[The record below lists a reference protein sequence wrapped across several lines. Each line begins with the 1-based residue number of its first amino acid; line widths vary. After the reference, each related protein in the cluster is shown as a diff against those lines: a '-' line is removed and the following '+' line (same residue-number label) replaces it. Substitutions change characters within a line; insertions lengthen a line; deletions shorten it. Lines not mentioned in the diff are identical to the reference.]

1 MSSEEE
7 EEENESVIYDTVLIR
22 DTCGNSRSKLKNFF
36 YHKVYEPKN
45 FKYVSNYGELVLLD
59 YLEGTKTKTEY
70 IKTLIPFIIIMCLG
84 GLSIILW
91 IFLCYCYKSPKGC
104 LKRYSKSNKATR
116 DTCFFIFFGFCSV
129 ILIFIIVTMVYLTYA
144 KSDINSAICSLSM
157 LRYEIVYGQSLLE
170 RKSFKKPFWYGID
183 SLSENIQ
190 SVRDLIYILHDNC
203 EEIIPSLEKDDEGKN
218 EYDKKGNT
226 LKEDLEK
233 LYNEYKDKKISGANG
248 EDSSDTIP
256 LYISKLG
263 FKENNETYT
272 GKVLQDYE
280 THYEYLI
287 KKITD
292 PILDICHDFVG
303 ESEDLSELEEL
314 PSALDSFNEVISTLE
329 DSMDLV
335 ALYVTKKISD
345 QLVNL
350 QNIYYVFYL
359 IFLGLMGISI
369 ISVTI
374 LFFIYYYKPISA
386 MNYSIKLVLYFINF
400 LMIFCLLL
408 SGLSGIIYKIF
419 SDSSDIVDCMYSSKN
434 LGSNDPRLIQRT
446 TPNSVLNRC
455 VRGDGNLLD
464 EYLTDNGRKII
475 LNLKK
480 INTIYLKIVDAHKKI
495 TANERNEYNTLSSLE
510 QLIDDFTLMQRDFSL
525 TTSREECGT
534 GDINYMLNELNKYT
548 LSGMGYQT
556 ICETS
561 TYHLYSL
568 IQNEGV
574 IAQID
579 QDQEENINGKEIEY
593 KYIIDQTGN
602 PVSNPQNDYAS
613 ACALDEETN
622 HYHSTSSIGVQK
634 YFDALQNYYNK
645 NKDILEEIID
655 KDGNNPVKGLTKML
669 EDFTP
674 FIDEIDGMGM
684 KGVMSAIKTKIADP
698 FWEVF
703 GKLVNDTTDYSGV
716 EDAEK
721 VDILGWVNC
730 SFLGQDY
737 NMTMNTFKEMLIPD
751 LKVVMYCSLIFEVL
765 IIALYFIIVSL
776 ANNIRDKELEK
787 QENGYDIES
796 IKEDG
801 GEIFEIIENNK
812 YKKNYET
819 EGELITINKIKQKPK
834 KSYHISTSE
843 SKGNLNI
850 RTERTNDI
858 TKEDINSIKKN
869 LPDNIIQV
877 PKFDIAENIEA
888 IKNVDVRKLIDKNG
902 RAVMHPI
909 RISINSP
916 LGVMEASD
924 KYAHLYNYDIFEPL
938 KEDELNDG
946 ESDIENGS
954 YYQKNGKKSNKGKS
968 SKKLGKVKKGKKGK
982 KGDKESNQ
990 SSSFS
995 F

>member
-7 EEENESVIYDTVLIR
+7 EEENKSESVIYDTVLIR

-70 IKTLIPFIIIMCLG
+70 IKTLLPFIIIMCLG

-104 LKRYSKSNKATR
+104 LKRYSKSNKTTR
-116 DTCFFIFFGFCSV
+116 DSCFFIFFGFCSF
-129 ILIFIIVTMVYLTYA
+129 ILILIIVTMVYLTYA

-190 SVRDLIYILHDNC
+190 SVRELINTLHDNC
-203 EEIIPSLEKDDEGKN
+203 ENDIIISLQKNDEGKN
-218 EYDKKGNT
+218 DFDNLGND
-226 LKEDLEK
+226 LKDGLEE
-233 LYNEYKDKKISGANG
+233 LYNTYKDEKITDANG
-248 EDSSDTIP
+248 EDNSDTIP

-292 PILDICHDFVG
+292 PILDICNDFIT

-359 IFLGLMGISI
+359 IFLGLMGVSI
-369 ISVTI
+369 ISITI

-400 LMIFCLLL
+400 LMIFCIVL
-408 SGLSGIIYKIF
+408 SGLSGILYKLF

-434 LGSNDPRLIQRT
+434 LGSNDPRIIQRA

-455 VRGDGNLLD
+455 VRGDGNLLE

-480 INTIYLKIVDAHKKI
+480 INTIYLKIVDAYNKI
-495 TANERNEYNTLSSLE
+495 TSPERNEYNTLSSLE

-534 GDINYMLNELNKYT
+534 GDINYMLNELNRYT

-579 QDQEENINGKEIEY
+579 QEQENYNGKEIEY
-593 KYIIDQTGN
+593 KYIIDQTRN
-602 PVSNPQNDYAS
+602 PVSNPVNDYAS

-622 HYHSTSSIGVQK
+622 HFYSTSSNGVEKYFNALQK
-634 YFDALQNYYNK
+634 YYGQNQE
-645 NKDILEEIID
+645 ILEKIID
-655 KDGNNPVKGLTKML
+655 KDKMNSVKGLTQML

-674 FIDEIDGMGM
+674 FIGGMQE
-684 KGVMSAIKTKIADP
+684 VITAIKTEIADP

-737 NMTMNTFKEMLIPD
+737 NMTMNSFKELLIPD

-765 IIALYFIIVSL
+765 TIALYFIIVSL
-776 ANNIRDKELEK
+776 ANNIRDKEMEK

-834 KSYHISTSE
+834 KSYHISTTE

-858 TKEDINSIKKN
+858 SKEEDINSIKKN

-938 KEDELNDG
+938 NEDELNDG

-954 YYQKNGKKSNKGKS
+954 YYQKNGKKSKKGKS
-968 SKKLGKVKKGKKGK
+968 NKKLGKVKKGKKGK
-982 KGDKESNQ
+982 KGDKDKGSNQ

>member
-7 EEENESVIYDTVLIR
+7 EEENKSESVIYDTVLIR

-70 IKTLIPFIIIMCLG
+70 IKTLLPFIIIMCLG

-104 LKRYSKSNKATR
+104 LKRYSKSNKTTR
-116 DTCFFIFFGFCSV
+116 DSCFFIFFGFCSF
-129 ILIFIIVTMVYLTYA
+129 ILILIIVTMVYLTYA

-190 SVRDLIYILHDNC
+190 SVRELINTLHDNC
-203 EEIIPSLEKDDEGKN
+203 ENDIIISLQKNDEGKN
-218 EYDKKGNT
+218 DFDNLGND
-226 LKEDLEK
+226 LKDGLEE
-233 LYNEYKDKKISGANG
+233 LYNTYKDEKITGANG
-248 EDSSDTIP
+248 EDNSDTIP

-292 PILDICHDFVG
+292 PILDICNDFIT

-359 IFLGLMGISI
+359 IFLGLMGVSI
-369 ISVTI
+369 ISITI

-400 LMIFCLLL
+400 LMIFCIVL
-408 SGLSGIIYKIF
+408 SGLSGILYKLF

-434 LGSNDPRLIQRT
+434 LGSNDPRIIQRA

-455 VRGDGNLLD
+455 VRGDGNLLE

-480 INTIYLKIVDAHKKI
+480 INTIYLKIVDAYNKI
-495 TANERNEYNTLSSLE
+495 TSPERNEYNTLSSLE

-534 GDINYMLNELNKYT
+534 GDINYMLNELNRYT

-579 QDQEENINGKEIEY
+579 QEQENYNGKEIEY
-593 KYIIDQTGN
+593 KYIIDQTRN
-602 PVSNPQNDYAS
+602 PVSNPVNDYAS

-622 HYHSTSSIGVQK
+622 HFYSTSSNGVEKYFNALQK
-634 YFDALQNYYNK
+634 YYGQNQE
-645 NKDILEEIID
+645 ILEKIID
-655 KDGNNPVKGLTKML
+655 KDKMNLVKGLTQML

-674 FIDEIDGMGM
+674 FIGGMQE
-684 KGVMSAIKTKIADP
+684 VITAIKTEIADP

-737 NMTMNTFKEMLIPD
+737 NMTMNSFKELLIPD

-765 IIALYFIIVSL
+765 TIALYFIIVSL
-776 ANNIRDKELEK
+776 ANNIRDKEMEK

-834 KSYHISTSE
+834 KSYHISTTE

-858 TKEDINSIKKN
+858 SKEEDINSIKKN

-982 KGDKESNQ
+982 KSNKDKESNQ